1 MRHVIVGNG
10 VAGVTAAQAIRQA
23 DPSAELSVIGGEPYP
38 YYRRPL
44 LWKFIAGQI
53 GRDAIVFRP
62 AEWYEERGIRLRL
75 GIGVTALEPEDHSIT
90 LADNSKVVYDRLLLA
105 TGARSQVLD
114 CGGVE
119 KEGVFTLHS
128 LDDAVA
134 VKAYAGKVSKAI
146 VVGGG
151 LLGLETAGA
160 LRMAGLEVTVVEFLT
175 HLLPRQLDVEGAN
188 VLQSLLE
195 AQGLRIVTSAET
207 DSILGDACV
216 RGIHMRDGRAIDG
229 DIVVFSTGIRPEI
242 NLAKAAGLRVNRGV
256 VVNHRLQTSVEG
268 IFAAG
273 DAAEF
278 EGQVYG
284 IIPPAIDQAR
294 IAAANM
300 VAPDSAV
307 YAGTLPST
315 TLEVAGAEV
324 TTLGEALVDGEEYT
338 KLRKVDIKAGQYR
351 KLVLRDKR
359 IVGAIL
365 LNDSRSRPIKR
376 LIEQKTD
383 VSNHIDQLLDDRF
396 DLNALQ

>member
-1 MRHVIVGNG
+1 
-10 VAGVTAAQAIRQA
+10 
-23 DPSAELSVIGGEPYP
+23 
-38 YYRRPL
+38 
-44 LWKFIAGQI
+44 
-53 GRDAIVFRP
+53 
-62 AEWYEERGIRLRL
+62 
-75 GIGVTALEPEDHSIT
+75 
-90 LADNSKVVYDRLLLA
+90 
-105 TGARSQVLD
+105 
-114 CGGVE
+114 VE

-128 LDDAVA
+128 LDDALA

-151 LLGLETAGA
+151 LLGLETARA
-160 LRMAGLEVTVVEFLT
+160 LRTAGLEVTVVEVLA
-175 HLLPRQLDVEGAN
+175 HLLPRQLDAEGAN

-207 DSILGDACV
+207 ESILGDACV
-216 RGIHMRDGRAIDG
+216 RGIHMRDGRAIGG
-229 DIVVFSTGIRPEI
+229 DMVVFSTGIRPEI

-268 IFAAG
+268 TFAAG

-278 EGQVYG
+278 GGQVYG

-338 KLRKVDIKAGQYR
+338 KLRKVDVKAGQYR

-376 LIEQKTD
+376 LVEQKTD